1 MLAFRDEANSVD
13 EPSTERMN
21 FRTKP
26 RIKNAIQKAAAL
38 SGVDDSAFA
47 INAAYRYALET
58 IAAHE
63 HTMLEPVDHDAFFA
77 ALDNPASPNAK
88 LLAAAARHRE
98 TVKSD

>member
-1 MLAFRDEANSVD
+1 MLAFRDDIDTVD
-13 EPSTERMN
+13 ELSTERMN

-26 RIKNAIQKAAAL
+26 RIKQTIQRAAAL

-47 INAAYRYALET
+47 MNAAYRSALET

-63 HTMLEPVDHDAFFA
+63 HTMLKAVDHQAFFDA
-77 ALDNPASPNAK
+77 VDNPSPPNAK

-98 TVKSD
+98 IVKTD